1 MGESSIAFCKSRI
14 KEHKMASR
22 QIFLW
27 AFLAVTL
34 PLSTKGQ
41 NVTDPKL
48 VEFDFPDKPHKL
60 FNDSLYDTAALKMRD
75 NARKLTLDQMDAFL
89 QFGQVLDAAMAEK
102 IRNVTGLT
110 ETDSSK
116 LEVDLREAIKSGNI
130 SNLMIVD
137 ISQHAI
143 AMKQNYVK
151 EVINTINLKP
161 SEFNLTAEQFC
172 DVFDVCQ
179 YTTVVISS
187 STEKFGLGLT
197 DHLKNITGKVDAEP
211 SNSNITQDGILQ
223 RRSDSIEATELE
235 QEAAKSSTEI
245 PETSESTET
254 KDEDD
259 KDEEMNDKKEEENE
273 IEKTD
278 PKTDASTQGSSSA
291 TIAGLSKYLLLILL
305 VSSHM

>member
-1 MGESSIAFCKSRI
+1 MGIAFCKSRI

-116 LEVDLREAIKSGNI
+116 LEV
-130 SNLMIVD
+130 
-137 ISQHAI
+137 
-143 AMKQNYVK
+143 
-151 EVINTINLKP
+151 NLKVH
-161 SEFNLTAEQFC
+161 SQFRRAPCSILCSMNC
-172 DVFDVCQ
+172 DKFIFDKQ
-179 YTTVVISS
+179 
-187 STEKFGLGLT
+187 
-197 DHLKNITGKVDAEP
+197 
-211 SNSNITQDGILQ
+211 
-223 RRSDSIEATELE
+223 
-235 QEAAKSSTEI
+235 
-245 PETSESTET
+245 
-254 KDEDD
+254 
-259 KDEEMNDKKEEENE
+259 
-273 IEKTD
+273 KT
-278 PKTDASTQGSSSA
+278 
-291 TIAGLSKYLLLILL
+291 
-305 VSSHM
+305 

>member
-1 MGESSIAFCKSRI
+1 MIKKFVKLIRFYLFHIFKKKEYDQFSATQFSTINLSNQQVKLLVLKSLSRQSSIAFCKSRI

-130 SNLMIVD
+130 SNLM
-137 ISQHAI
+137 
-143 AMKQNYVK
+143 VK
-151 EVINTINLKP
+151 L
-161 SEFNLTAEQFC
+161 
-172 DVFDVCQ
+172 
-179 YTTVVISS
+179 
-187 STEKFGLGLT
+187 
-197 DHLKNITGKVDAEP
+197 
-211 SNSNITQDGILQ
+211 
-223 RRSDSIEATELE
+223 
-235 QEAAKSSTEI
+235 
-245 PETSESTET
+245 
-254 KDEDD
+254 
-259 KDEEMNDKKEEENE
+259 
-273 IEKTD
+273 
-278 PKTDASTQGSSSA
+278 
-291 TIAGLSKYLLLILL
+291 
-305 VSSHM
+305 